1 MGIMRFNDP
10 LFDRLFEFGS
20 YGGNRS
26 GIMPMD
32 AFRKDDEFVLR
43 FDLPGVHPE
52 NISMEVEGQDLTI
65 QAERAWEDTEG
76 AVWLVH
82 ERPQGAHSR
91 QIKLG
96 SSLDAENLAASYD
109 QGVLTVTIPVREE
122 AKPRKI
128 SIEVGSDAKVLEATG
143 S

>member
-1 MGIMRFNDP
+1 MLFNDP
-10 LFDRLFEFGS
+10 LFDRLFEAPSFG
-20 YGGNRS
+20 RA

-43 FDLPGVHPE
+43 FDLPGVQPE
-52 NISMEVEGQDLTI
+52 DISIEVEGRDLTI
-65 QAERAWEDTEG
+65 KADRAWEDTDG

-82 ERPQGAHSR
+82 ERPQGSHSR

-96 SSLDAENLAASYD
+96 SALDAGNLSASYD
-109 QGVLTVTIPVREE
+109 QGVLSVVIPVKEE

-128 SIEVGSDAKVLEATG
+128 SIDVGASHKVLEAA
-143 S
+143 SQ